1 MFSKFRLNVRHD
13 YNDNLKIGEFLD
25 SFEFDL
31 EHNGKTEV
39 IKLTNKVM
47 EIDEY
52 APCKYFGYEFEEGID
67 ENVKKMAIEQIRS
80 SDNEDNLLSLASK
93 CVRSLD
99 RVHVFVDDVNTVN
112 LFDYKIIFYREP
124 LSNLIKIILNI
135 IDNYIF
141 TLYTSDKYVKELPSN
156 ISFDY
161 GSYIKH
167 LRKEN
172 LNEADIEDSCK
183 TVRNMMTNI
192 HNQTYLKNELNTT
205 AEFRESLKDFY
216 RFNSRYQ
223 CLAFDLIQYDHILV
237 VDDISTNHKNTKW
250 MLNTIR
256 NINPTC
262 ELIVLCIGGDH
273 DYCKMFLNN

>member
-1 MFSKFRLNVRHD
+1 MFSELRLNKHSNN
-13 YNDNLKIGEFLD
+13 NDDLKIFGFLD

-31 EHNGKTEV
+31 EHDGKTEV

-67 ENVKKMAIEQIRS
+67 ENVKKLAIEELRS
-80 SDNEDNLLSLASK
+80 CDNADNLLTLASE

-99 RVHVFVDDVNTVN
+99 RVHVFVDDVNAVN
-112 LFDYKIIFYREP
+112 LFDYKCIFYREP
-124 LSNLIKIILNI
+124 LSKLINKILHIL
-135 IDNYIF
+135 DNYLF

-161 GSYIKH
+161 GSYIKQ

-183 TVRNMMTNI
+183 TVRNIMTNI
-192 HNQTYLKNELNTT
+192 HNQSYLKNGLNTT

-223 CLAFDLIQYDHILV
+223 RLAFEVIQHDHILV

-273 DYCKMFLNN
+273 DYNKMFLNN